1 MALLGLWN
9 ANFLRLGARAVVPYA
24 DALRRFPAHVQQL
37 EMESNG
43 KAVTLEGVPLNFS
56 TGASVRPAAADRS
69 WRRDSTREID
79 HLICNNNN
87 PSPIPS
93 EPKQHARPPIPA
105 RVVPARARRR
115 GGGGGGR
122 CCFVLPLE
130 SRI

>member
-56 TGASVRPAAADRS
+56 TGASVLLHIDRGD
-69 WRRDSTREID
+69 DSREID
-79 HLICNNNN
+79 HIMYNNT
-87 PSPIPS
+87 
-93 EPKQHARPPIPA
+93 PPPPPQI
-105 RVVPARARRR
+105 
-115 GGGGGGR
+115 
-122 CCFVLPLE
+122 
-130 SRI
+130 